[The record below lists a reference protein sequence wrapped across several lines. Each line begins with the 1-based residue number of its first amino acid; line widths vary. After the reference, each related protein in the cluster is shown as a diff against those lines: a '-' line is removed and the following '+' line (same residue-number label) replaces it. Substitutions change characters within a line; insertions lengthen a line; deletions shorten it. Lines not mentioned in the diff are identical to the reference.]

1 MAVVLVEGDKIHG
14 HVHGMKFMG
23 LVLLQLQHYA
33 LQAAMASYIVS
44 LQAEGCSLSA
54 DCAPSRGGLPSKRFG
69 RFAYGKLGPLLKLP
83 SSAFVLGATT
93 WLDRR
98 RLWTHSSRLT
108 LIPVRRVRWIAL
120 ASFFPRLVF
129 PPVRMEDGMEVDVS
143 EPRGTKRT
151 AEEAG
156 LPQEAPRRIKPLDKD
171 VVNKIAAGEIIVA
184 PMHALKELL
193 ENAVD
198 AGSTSIEVLVRD
210 GGLKLLQ
217 ITDNGHGIEREDL
230 PILCERFTT
239 SKLKAFEDLS
249 SIGTYGFRG
258 EALASISHIAHLRVT
273 TKTAG
278 SSCAWQAH
286 YTGGKLTPG
295 KPGQSPDPK
304 PCAGRPGTQITVGS
318 FSRGGS

>member
-1 MAVVLVEGDKIHG
+1 MSDA
-14 HVHGMKFMG
+14 
-23 LVLLQLQHYA
+23 
-33 LQAAMASYIVS
+33 
-44 LQAEGCSLSA
+44 
-54 DCAPSRGGLPSKRFG
+54 
-69 RFAYGKLGPLLKLP
+69 
-83 SSAFVLGATT
+83 
-93 WLDRR
+93 
-98 RLWTHSSRLT
+98 
-108 LIPVRRVRWIAL
+108 
-120 ASFFPRLVF
+120 
-129 PPVRMEDGMEVDVS
+129 MEVDVA
-143 EPRGTKRT
+143 ELRGTKRT

-156 LPQEAPRRIKPLDKD
+156 ISQEAPRRIEPLDKD

-230 PILCERFTT
+230 SILCERFTT

-286 YTGGKLTPG
+286 YADGKLTPA
-295 KPGQSPDPK
+295 KAGQSPDPK
-304 PCAGRPGTQITVGS
+304 PCAGRPGTQIAVGG
-318 FSRGGS
+318 FNRGGF